1 MKRTQSDLRSV
12 AKIRMQLSENLKELV
27 QRKGGNASQFARDT
41 GINRTQFNRYLIGES
56 WPRPDVLDRI
66 CQYTGTDARIMTKPL
81 AEIEG
86 ADNAEIQ
93 LLRSEMAAIS
103 TLTAHALDD
112 REWSLVEQANQ
123 IANAALEGDGE

>member
-1 MKRTQSDLRSV
+1 MSERKSDPRSV
-12 AKIRMQLSENLKELV
+12 EDIRMRLSENLKELV
-27 QRKGGNASQFARDT
+27 RRDGGKATHFARAT

-56 WPRPDVLDRI
+56 WPRPDVLERI
-66 CQYTGTDARIMTKPL
+66 CQYTGTDARIMTEPL

-93 LLRSEMAAIS
+93 LLRGEMAAIS

-112 REWSLVEQANQ
+112 RDWSLVEQANR
-123 IANAALEGDGE
+123 IANAALEGDEE